1 MSEEQNRLDEL
12 IEERTDLDA
21 EIEAA
26 RLLVTDEEIP
36 APEVVEAVVAEAPT
50 APATETEIHA
60 AIDKAEAEG
69 RFTETVPL
77 KVRLLELQNGHGGL
91 SQPTAAVPVVLPT
104 LADLNTQIDE
114 AEAAGNYSASSALKS
129 QVLQNRFV

>member
-36 APEVVEAVVAEAPT
+36 EPVAEPVVTPAPT
-50 APATETEIHA
+50 SQTALLAEIGKLEA
-60 AIDKAEAEG
+60 AGKWAEV
-69 RFTETVPL
+69 RPL
-77 KVRLLELQNGHGGL
+77 KAQLVATQSGFGGL
-91 SQPTAAVPVVLPT
+91 SPQTPAPAPELPT
-104 LADLNTQIDE
+104 LAALDEQIKV
-114 AEAAGNYSASSALKS
+114 AEAAGNYSTSSALKS
-129 QVLQNRFV
+129 QKLQNRFV